1 MSKDFEFL
9 AVNPQFCEIL
19 GVTPAELVG
28 QKFTDVTPVSV
39 RALDVKNADMVI
51 EGKISSY
58 LMPKSYE
65 FQSGKKVDI
74 ILMVVGVYS
83 EKNEFLFF
91 VSRILEQTTAQK
103 PKPSKW
109 LSGASSVLKELAKR
123 QWLQALGM
131 AMAWAAGALAV
142 YSASKY
148 LPQP

>member
-1 MSKDFEFL
+1 
-9 AVNPQFCEIL
+9 
-19 GVTPAELVG
+19 VTPAELVG

-39 RALDVKNADMVI
+39 RALDVKNANMVM

-91 VSRILEQTTAQK
+91 VSRILEQTIPQK
-103 PKPSKW
+103 PRQSTL
-109 LSGASSVLKELAKR
+109 LSGALSALKELAKR
-123 QWLQALGM
+123 QWIQVLGM
-131 AMAWAAGALAV
+131 VMAWAMGALAV
-142 YSASKY
+142 YFASKL
-148 LPQP
+148 LPQL